1 MAQYPFII
9 GEKYRRRDVYS
20 VIGIPEDTKGG
31 VWDTGYARHEN
42 DWFIFC
48 NVGIAGRTG
57 HDYANQWIG
66 DDLKWYGKTTSH
78 LGQPSIQAM
87 LNRENNTYVF
97 WRESNEQPF
106 IFAGIGISKAVRDS
120 IPVEIIWTFDNDDYP
135 DEVNVTEPILRE
147 GSLKKVTVNAYE
159 RNRLARNLC
168 IEHYGVSCSVCNFN
182 FEEVFGEIGKVFIH
196 VHHLKLLSEIGEE
209 YVIDPIEDLRPVCPN
224 CHSMIHKRK
233 PPFAIDELQALLN
246 QR

>member
-1 MAQYPFII
+1 MAQYPFRI
-9 GEKYRRRDVYS
+9 GEKYRRRDVYG

-106 IFAGIGISKAVRDS
+106 IFAGIGISKAERDS
-120 IPVEIIWTFDNDDYP
+120 VPVEIIWTFDNNDYP
-135 DEVNVTEPILRE
+135 DEVNVTGSILRE
-147 GSLKKVTVNAYE
+147 GSLKRVTVNAYE

-168 IEHYGVSCSVCNFN
+168 IEHYGVNCSVCNFN
-182 FEEVFGEIGKVFIH
+182 FEQVFGDIGKEFIH

-209 YVIDPIEDLRPVCPN
+209 YVVDPIEDLRPVCPN

-233 PPFAIDELQALLN
+233 PPLSISELQALLN
-246 QR
+246 HR